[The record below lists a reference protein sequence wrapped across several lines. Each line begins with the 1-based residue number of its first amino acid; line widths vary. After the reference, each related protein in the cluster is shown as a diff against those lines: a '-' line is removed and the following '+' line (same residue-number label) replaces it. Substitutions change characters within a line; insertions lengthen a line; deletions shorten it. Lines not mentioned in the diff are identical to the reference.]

1 MNNLDSHVYKAI
13 VFDIDGTLTRSKLPI
28 EKHLAE
34 MLCILT
40 KYYLVG
46 IISGAG
52 FEQFKWQVLD
62 RLSCERASLEKLIL
76 MPTDGTVFC
85 FCRDSSDWVC
95 ENDPPLSEDEKLSI
109 RRAFENVFDEAGL
122 EKPEKVYGKQI
133 EDRGAQLNFSAFG
146 QDAPIDLKEAWDP
159 DNKKRERL
167 IAILKNYLL
176 NFSLRIG
183 GTTSIEITRKGVDK
197 AYGLSKFM
205 ERTGI
210 LKSEILYFGDKLASG
225 GNDNPVLSMGIDC
238 VVVDGPEDTEREI
251 SRLLDKF

>member
-1 MNNLDSHVYKAI
+1 MNNLDNHVYKAI

-34 MLCILT
+34 MLCLLT

-52 FEQFKWQVLD
+52 FEQFKWQILD
-62 RLSCERASLEKLIL
+62 NLSCERESLKNLIL
-76 MPTDGTVFC
+76 MPADGTVFC
-85 FCRDSSDWVC
+85 NHNSSGWTY
-95 ENDPPLSEDEKLSI
+95 ENDPPLSEEEKLSI
-109 RRAFENVFDEAGL
+109 RRAFEKVFDAAGL
-122 EKPEKVYGKQI
+122 EKPEKIYGEQI

-159 DNKKRERL
+159 DNKKREKL
-167 IAILKNYLL
+167 VAILKNSLPE
-176 NFSLRIG
+176 FSLRIG
-183 GTTSIEITRKGVDK
+183 GTTSIEITRKGIDK

-205 ERTGI
+205 EKTGF

-225 GNDNPVLSMGIDC
+225 GNDNPVLSMGINC
-238 VVVDGPEDTEREI
+238 VAVNGPEDTEREI